1 MKLSSLISRASDF
14 LARRSAEC
22 IAYDEVFGAI
32 GDAAQAP
39 GQDLGNAARPPF
51 RAADAD
57 AYFKDVF
64 AGSAL

>member
-1 MKLSSLISRASDF
+1 MMLKNLFAKAFELLAWRASK
-14 LARRSAEC
+14 S

-32 GDAAQAP
+32 GDAALPSAR
-39 GQDLGNAARPPF
+39 AAAASPLQF

-64 AGSAL
+64 AGSAF